1 MILERR
7 PIHINLTKDV
17 HTTFR
22 MLCIEDRVTMQEVI
36 EHFVNGIVDEKENML
51 SIYKELVALKKAR
64 KINRIA
70 RVEVDEIFEKILED
84 GDEEAD

>member
-1 MILERR
+1 
-7 PIHINLTKDV
+7 
-17 HTTFR
+17 